1 MPDGTDN
8 ARCGKRASVLVCA
21 PVRIY
26 RDGLATGLAG
36 LGLDVL
42 GAVARLDDAAQLVD
56 DLDPELLLV
65 DVSIGD
71 VDALRTMAA
80 TAGRTILVAL
90 GVPEQ
95 EESVIA
101 CAEAGVAAFVTRDS
115 SLTELVEIIES
126 ALRGETVC
134 SPRMARALLTRVAIL
149 AAERQPQPATG
160 ALTARETQILDLIDE
175 GLSNK
180 QIAARLF
187 IELPTVKNHVHS
199 ILAKLNVSRRT
210 DAVRQLRARAN

>member
-8 ARCGKRASVLVCA
+8 ARCGRRASVLVCA

-26 RDGLATGLAG
+26 RDGLATGLSG
-36 LGLDVL
+36 LGLEVV
-42 GAVARLDDAAQLVD
+42 GVVARLDEAAELVRE
-56 DLDPELLLV
+56 LDPELLLV
-65 DVSIGD
+65 DVSSGD
-71 VDALRTMAA
+71 VEVLRTAA
-80 TAGRTILVAL
+80 AAAGRTILVAL

-95 EESVIA
+95 EDSVIA

-134 SPRMARALLTRVAIL
+134 SPRMTRALLTRVATL
-149 AAERQPQPATG
+149 AAERQAHPATG
-160 ALTARETQILDLIDE
+160 TLTAREAQILGLIDE

-210 DAVRQLRARAN
+210 DAVRQLRAQTN